1 MSTPLTAI
9 RVEFFPDEYPGWQL
23 FSGWMRRPS
32 PIAGGADCREP
43 SPSYPYARGSLE
55 KRGSRHRRDPRR
67 LACVSVVNSDT
78 ICNLLSVG
86 LEPTPSRS
94 N

>member
-43 SPSYPYARGSLE
+43 SPSYPHHIPMRA
-55 KRGSRHRRDPRR
+55 D
-67 LACVSVVNSDT
+67 
-78 ICNLLSVG
+78 
-86 LEPTPSRS
+86 PSR
-94 N
+94 NEAVVIAGTRAG